1 MLRVDLTGAIP
12 GMRLAMPI
20 HHPRRPGAVLLRA
33 GFELDTPSIAKLREL
48 KVYEAWIEC
57 PGVEFMADFVSP
69 SVQRACHGVAG
80 AISSGL
86 GPATAG
92 VDPVMDYR
100 SYKRAV
106 VSLLEKLAENR
117 SAALFLGEIGRSG
130 SVSLRHAC
138 NVALV
143 SVLVGMKLD
152 YYLIRERP
160 KLSPYEARDVSN
172 LGVGC
177 LLHDIG
183 MLRLDEKTVDRWHRT
198 WLEDDP
204 ALRSHVSRGYD
215 LVHEEV
221 DPSAAAV
228 VLHHHQ
234 KFDGTGFPAADR
246 PGPER
251 LPRGSEI
258 HVFARIAAAADLL
271 DRLRHRREVGHES
284 DDRPVRPMVQ
294 ALSMLLREPFRKW
307 MDPVVLRAMLTV
319 VPPFA
324 PGTRVTLSD
333 GSEGVVVGWNPADP
347 CRPTVAEM
355 VAPRRAGTPFPRATS
370 VHVDLSR
377 NHDVSIIR
385 AEGFDVAEDH
395 YELPAAGQAERAAAG
410 IADNSHKA
418 L

>member
-1 MLRVDLTGAIP
+1 MLRVDLSGAIP

-48 KVYEAWIEC
+48 RVHEAWIEC

-80 AISSGL
+80 AISSAL
-86 GPATAG
+86 APASAG
-92 VDPVMDYR
+92 VDPVLDFR

-143 SVLVGMKLD
+143 SVLVGLKLD
-152 YYLIRERP
+152 DYLIRERP
-160 KLSPYEARDVSN
+160 KLSSYEARDVSN

-183 MLRLDEKTVDRWHRT
+183 MLRLDARTLDLWHRAG
-198 WLEDDP
+198 LEDDA
-204 ALRSHVSRGYD
+204 ALRAHVTLGHE
-215 LVHEEV
+215 LVHAGV

-234 KFDGTGFPAADR
+234 KFDGTGFPTVAT
-246 PGPER
+246 PGPGR
-251 LPRGSEI
+251 PQRGAEI

-271 DRLRHRREVGHES
+271 DRLRHRREVGDDP
-284 DDRPVRPMVQ
+284 DDRPVRPMVRSL
-294 ALSMLLREPFRKW
+294 AMLLREPYRSW
-307 MDPVVLRAMLTV
+307 IDPVVLRALLTV
-319 VPPFA
+319 VPPYA

-333 GSEGVVVGWNPADP
+333 GCEGVVIGWNPADP
-347 CRPTVAEM
+347 CRPTVAEI
-355 VAPRRAGTPFPRATS
+355 VAPRRSGTARPHATN
-370 VHVDLSR
+370 VHIDLSR
-377 NHDVSIIR
+377 NADLFIAHAEGEDVAADNFVPPPAPGWAPTGTVAPIR
-385 AEGFDVAEDH
+385 ATVA
-395 YELPAAGQAERAAAG
+395 
-410 IADNSHKA
+410 
-418 L
+418 